1 MYAEPTPPWPA
12 ELPSASP
19 TLGSGGSPGYDLP
32 ALTTVLQRPWELTRK
47 DLRELRLALDQR
59 GISETTLA
67 AAEQAV
73 WRRAGWPAAQLQ
85 AADLAG
91 MMPPRFVP
99 TPDGGT
105 MTV

>member
-12 ELPSASP
+12 ELPSSSP
-19 TLGSGGSPGYDLP
+19 PLRSGGSPGNELP

-67 AAEQAV
+67 PEREAA
-73 WRRAGWPAAQLQ
+73 
-85 AADLAG
+85 
-91 MMPPRFVP
+91 
-99 TPDGGT
+99 
-105 MTV
+105 